1 MSPIAL
7 LLIIASYLV
16 GAIPFGL
23 VLSLG
28 SGVDIRQQGSQNIGA
43 TNVNRLLGRKLGI
56 LTLLADV
63 AKGFLPIFIAGR
75 ILAGV
80 PQAHLVIGLCGAAT
94 VAGHMFPVYL
104 GFKGGKGVATGLG
117 VFLYLAPLAVLLCL
131 AVFVI
136 AVRLSGFVSLGSLL
150 GSAAMIPGLFL
161 LAEPPWKL
169 WLATWVVVMIWIRHY
184 RNIGRLLN
192 GTEKSWKKKKEMP
205 R

>member
-1 MSPIAL
+1 MPLIAL

-23 VLSLG
+23 LLSLG
-28 SGVDIRQQGSQNIGA
+28 SGVNIRQQGSRNIGA
-43 TNVNRLLGRKLGI
+43 TNVNRLLGRKLGV

-75 ILAGV
+75 ILAGG
-80 PQAHLVIGLCGAAT
+80 PGAHLAIGLCGAAT

-117 VFLYLAPLAVLLCL
+117 VFLYLAPLAVVLCL
-131 AVFVI
+131 AVFVV

-161 LAEPPWKL
+161 LAEPSWKL
-169 WLATWVVVMIWIRHY
+169 WLAAWIVVMIWIRHY
-184 RNIGRLLN
+184 RNIGRLLS

>member
-1 MSPIAL
+1 MPLIAL

-23 VLSLG
+23 LLSLG
-28 SGVDIRQQGSQNIGA
+28 SGVNIRQQGSQNIGA

-75 ILAGV
+75 ILAGA
-80 PQAHLVIGLCGAAT
+80 PQAHLAIGLCGAAT

-117 VFLYLAPLAVLLCL
+117 VFLYLAPLSVLLCL

-161 LAEPPWKL
+161 LAEPSWKL

-184 RNIGRLLN
+184 KNIGRLLS
-192 GTEKSWKKKKEMP
+192 GTEKSWKKKKGLP